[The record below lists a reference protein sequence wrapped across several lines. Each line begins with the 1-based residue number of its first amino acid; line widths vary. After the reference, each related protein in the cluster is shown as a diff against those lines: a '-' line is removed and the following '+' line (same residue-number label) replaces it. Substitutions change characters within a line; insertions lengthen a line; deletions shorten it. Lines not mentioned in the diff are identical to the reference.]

1 MIVIKY
7 NIITPETG
15 PLIWRLWDVIVLG
28 KRYGKDNTKRRVIK
42 KDDKYVSFEK
52 PGESEIESIRSKLQY
67 IQNGELLIEDMIGF
81 LFDELSAQV
90 PLGNHYLYTRILV
103 LF

>member
-1 MIVIKY
+1 MFHAVYFTTFCIFFLDCFS
-7 NIITPETG
+7 E
-15 PLIWRLWDVIVLG
+15 
-28 KRYGKDNTKRRVIK
+28 VIK